1 MVKKAGPTRDAA
13 LEVAVALQNAGRQAE
28 AEAAYRAILRL
39 RPTLAPALSNLSVI
53 LRKTGRLAEARRCLE
68 AAVQNHPRH
77 AASWSNLTNVYSDL
91 NLKREAVDAGRQAV
105 LHAPGQARPLG
116 VLGWAL
122 WKQDSFDEARQCMEE
137 SLAIQPR
144 DALNWNNLGNV
155 HQRQCNIGLA
165 IECYR
170 RALEID
176 PGLSMAMQNIAFC
189 MHFTDDYSPQD
200 IAQAHRDWA
209 ARFEAARGPA
219 LTAPPPMNLA
229 KPRLR
234 VGFMS
239 PDFRDHPVAAFFR
252 PLIRHWPRER
262 FELWF
267 YSEVRS
273 PDAVTNWLRQR
284 ADGWVDTPGLDDS
297 ALAHRIRAD
306 GIDILVDLCGH
317 TGGSRLLAMAHRPAP
332 VQVSWLGYFDTT
344 GMKSVDFLMA
354 DTVCV
359 QPGDEPRFT
368 ETVVRLP
375 DDFVCYEPPSVLPRI
390 GPLPADST
398 GHFTFGSQN
407 QLVKLTPRVIG
418 LWARIVNAVP
428 GSRLLLAGRALNDA
442 STCER
447 FAKDFESQGLART
460 RLELRPSAPQQSV
473 LAAYNEIDL
482 ALDPFPCAGGTTT
495 CEALV
500 MGVPVLSLFGDR
512 FAGRHSAAHLQAA
525 GLGEFVVHSEEA
537 YAARAVAL
545 ATQPEPLRQLRSSLR
560 ENLPQT
566 HLCDGIRFS
575 SHFASALEVMWAC
588 KAKQMLRN

>member
-122 WKQDSFDEARQCMEE
+122 WKQDSFDEARQCMEQ

-155 HQRQCNIGLA
+155 HQRQCNIALA

-189 MHFTDDYSPQD
+189 MHFTDDYSPED

-219 LTAPPPMNLA
+219 LTAPPPINLA

-273 PDAVTNWLRQR
+273 PDAVTDWLRQR
-284 ADGWVDTPGLDDS
+284 SDGWVDTPGLDDS

-317 TGGSRLLAMAHRPAP
+317 TGGSRLLVMAHRPSS

-344 GMKSVDFLMA
+344 GMKSVDFLVA

-375 DDFVCYEPPSVLPRI
+375 EDFVCYEPPSVMPPI
-390 GPLPADST
+390 GQLPADARGS
-398 GHFTFGSQN
+398 FTFGSQN
-407 QLVKLTPRVIG
+407 QLVKLTPRVIA

-428 GSRLLLAGRALNDA
+428 DSRLLLAGRALNDA
-442 STCER
+442 STRER
-447 FAKDFESQGLART
+447 FVKDFELHGLSRS
-460 RLELRPSAPQQSV
+460 RLELRPSAPQQTV
-473 LAAYNEIDL
+473 LATYNEIDL

-537 YAARAVAL
+537 YAAKAVAL
-545 ATQPEPLRQLRSSLR
+545 ARQAEPLRRLRNCLR
-560 ENLPQT
+560 QRLAQT
-566 HLCDGIRFS
+566 HLCDGSRFS
-575 SHFASALEVMWAC
+575 RHFASALEVMWAH
-588 KAKQMLRN
+588 KAKQMHRN